1 MNYYNYKILY
11 KKSAEKFLMSNKI
24 EGLKFYKAFKEL
36 TESNENIKKY
46 DIKKYYCSNDYT
58 YRLRIG
64 SNRALFEVHQDRIVV
79 IVLDIGSRGD
89 IYKKGK

>member
-36 TESNENIKKY
+36 TENNKNVKKY
-46 DIKKYYCSNDYT
+46 HCSNDYT

-64 SNRALFEVHQDRIVV
+64 SNRALFEVHQDKIII
-79 IVLDIGSRGD
+79 IVLDIRSRGD